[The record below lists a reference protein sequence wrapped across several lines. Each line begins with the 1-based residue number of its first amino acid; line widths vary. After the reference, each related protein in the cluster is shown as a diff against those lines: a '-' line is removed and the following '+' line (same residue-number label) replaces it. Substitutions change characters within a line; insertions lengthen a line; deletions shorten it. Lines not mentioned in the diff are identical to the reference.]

1 MKNHKN
7 TRRLWHQNLALLLN
21 TSRQSLK
28 WVKELKCKIIL
39 QRDSLAHNTE
49 VPNSPET
56 KEKYTNEKRKRKE
69 RFAERY
75 QERGLVQ
82 LAALNTGASLHWRC
96 LNETEKGFFS
106 KNKKA
111 HHKTTK
117 EKRTVKNVKG
127 GKHNKQ
133 TYQRTKK

>member
-1 MKNHKN
+1 MRKEKEKKG
-7 TRRLWHQNLALLLN
+7 LLN
-21 TSRQSLK
+21 GTGK
-28 WVKELKCKIIL
+28 G
-39 QRDSLAHNTE
+39 
-49 VPNSPET
+49 
-56 KEKYTNEKRKRKE
+56 
-69 RFAERY
+69 
-75 QERGLVQ
+75 GLVQ
-82 LAALNTGASLHWRC
+82 RAALNTGASLHWRC

-111 HHKTTK
+111 YHKTTK